1 LDYSPIRLQ
10 VIDEADRLLAQSFQG
25 WLAQVLAATGPS
37 SAQASI
43 PNPVISSN
51 YLMDFMTPD
60 ALAPTFSNSLSSN
73 ISSFF
78 LEPKESSCQKL
89 LFSAT
94 LTSDPG
100 KITSLNLRNPKYFI
114 VQGRAEKDAD
124 ADLLDV
130 VMEKFTMPETLK
142 VRPVA

>member
-1 LDYSPIRLQ
+1 
-10 VIDEADRLLAQSFQG
+10 
-25 WLAQVLAATGPS
+25 
-37 SAQASI
+37 
-43 PNPVISSN
+43 
-51 YLMDFMTPD
+51 MDFMTPD
-60 ALAPTFSNSLSSN
+60 GLAPTLNNSLSSN

-114 VQGRAEKDAD
+114 VQGSAEKNSDT
-124 ADLLDV
+124 DLLNV
-130 VMEKFTMPETLK
+130 VMEKFTMPDTLK
-142 VRPVA
+142 VRPLA